1 MLNCKTNNSQTHADD
16 VIALAVDEDLRTV
29 YRYIAPLI

>member
-1 MLNCKTNNSQTHADD
+1 MLNCKTKNSQTYVDD
-16 VIALAVDEDLRTV
+16 VIVLAVDEDLRTV